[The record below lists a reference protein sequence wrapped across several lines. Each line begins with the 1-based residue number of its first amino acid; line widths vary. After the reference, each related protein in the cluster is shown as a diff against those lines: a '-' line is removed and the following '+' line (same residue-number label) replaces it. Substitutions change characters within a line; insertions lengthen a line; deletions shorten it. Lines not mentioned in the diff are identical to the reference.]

1 MENIENEK
9 DIKTKLNLD
18 WSTVENALAEGTFS
32 GYKIGIIETE
42 KLFNQLLKNKGVPG
56 KNTTTKLNYIK
67 NFLSMPERLDNA
79 RLIYKK
85 ILRKNKFEI
94 SRDETK
100 KTIASYWQAMI
111 DIEEAIKYLTI
122 IEKIK
127 FKFQYFWGRI
137 IKKIKKIILLI
148 LIILAVFLFLG
159 KTSIGQKILAYI
171 ILFAYWLII
180 KILLWPAI
188 ALLIFY
194 IVKNIVKFI
203 KRTKKS
209 I

>member
-18 WSTVENALAEGTFS
+18 WSTVESALAEGTFS

-42 KLFNQLLKNKGVPG
+42 KLFNQLLQSKGVPG
-56 KNTTTKLNYIK
+56 KSASIKLKYIK
-67 NFLSMPERLDNA
+67 SFLSMPEKLDSA
-79 RLIYKK
+79 RAIYKK
-85 ILRKNKFEI
+85 IIGAKKFEI
-94 SRDETK
+94 SRDDTK

-122 IEKIK
+122 TEKIK
-127 FKFQYFWGRI
+127 FKFQYFWGKI
-137 IKKIKKIILLI
+137 IRKIKKIILLI
-148 LIILAVFLFLG
+148 LIVLTIFLFLG

-171 ILFAYWLII
+171 ILFSHWLII
-180 KILLWPAI
+180 KILLWPFI
-188 ALLIFY
+188 LLIILYLIKF
-194 IVKNIVKFI
+194 IVKFV
-203 KRTKKS
+203 KKTKKN